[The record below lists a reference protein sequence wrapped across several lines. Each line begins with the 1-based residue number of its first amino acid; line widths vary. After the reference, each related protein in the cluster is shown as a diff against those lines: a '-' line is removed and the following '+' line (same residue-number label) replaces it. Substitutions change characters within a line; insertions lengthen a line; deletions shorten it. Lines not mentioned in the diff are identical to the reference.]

1 MNQPLP
7 DPRGAGLSIWYFA
20 FGYFACYAPYSA
32 LTKALSKGLLPG
44 MSGPING
51 FVLLP
56 VTVIASIVGMFIFI
70 SAMGWWK
77 YAGHRT
83 IGGVSLP
90 MPGKYTLLSG
100 LFTALIVAT
109 TTLAYTF
116 KGVSI
121 VFMMLLMRGGVLIIA
136 PIVDRLSG
144 RDVRWFSWAA
154 LGFSLAALLVAF
166 SEKGGYKITIIAT
179 LDVFFYL
186 MSYLFRLRFMSK
198 LAKSKDVRLNTRFFV
213 EEQMVAT
220 PSLILIL
227 GVLALVGQ
235 GEQMMQLRA
244 GFTSFFGSEYLWIAI
259 VIGILS
265 QGTGVFGGLILLGK
279 QENTFCVPVN
289 RSSSILAGVI
299 AGLSLTHWFGQT
311 PTSTYQLIG
320 AGLIIMAILFLSV
333 PSLFPAKSAQ
343 PAKS

>member
-1 MNQPLP
+1 MKKL
-7 DPRGAGLSIWYFA
+7 
-20 FGYFACYAPYSA
+20 CA
-32 LTKALSKGLLPG
+32 L
-44 MSGPING
+44 
-51 FVLLP
+51 
-56 VTVIASIVGMFIFI
+56 
-70 SAMGWWK
+70 
-77 YAGHRT
+77 
-83 IGGVSLP
+83 
-90 MPGKYTLLSG
+90 
-100 LFTALIVAT
+100 
-109 TTLAYTF
+109 
-116 KGVSI
+116 
-121 VFMMLLMRGGVLIIA
+121 
-136 PIVDRLSG
+136 
-144 RDVRWFSWAA
+144 
-154 LGFSLAALLVAF
+154 SLAALLVAF

-299 AGLSLTHWFGQT
+299 AGLSLLAETGGGFYWVLAG
-311 PTSTYQLIG
+311 IVG
-320 AGLIIMAILFLSV
+320 AIVGGVANAWVLLVEILR
-333 PSLFPAKSAQ
+333 
-343 PAKS
+343 

>member
-1 MNQPLP
+1 MNPQLP
-7 DPRGAGLSIWYFA
+7 EPRGAGLSIWYFA

-32 LTKALSKGLLPG
+32 LTKAMSKGLLPG
-44 MSGPING
+44 MKAPING
-51 FVLLP
+51 FTLLP
-56 VTVIASIVGMFIFI
+56 VTVLSSIVGMFIFI
-70 SAMGWWK
+70 TVMGWWK
-77 YAGHRT
+77 YATQRT
-83 IGGVSLP
+83 VGGLTLP
-90 MPGKYTLLSG
+90 SPSKYTFLSG

-136 PIVDRLSG
+136 PIVDRISG

-154 LGFSLAALLVAF
+154 LGLSLAALFAAF
-166 SEKGGYKITIIAT
+166 SEQGGYEMTIIAG
-179 LDVFFYL
+179 LDIFFYL

-220 PSLILIL
+220 PALIVMLGIL
-227 GVLALVGQ
+227 AIAGQ

-244 GFTSFFGSEYLWIAI
+244 GFSSFFRSDYLWIAI
-259 VIGILS
+259 LIGLLS

-299 AGLSLTHWFGQT
+299 AGFSLSHFLGQK
-311 PTSTYQLIG
+311 PTSTHQLIG
-320 AGLIIMAILFLSV
+320 AGLIILAIVFLSV
-333 PSLFPAKSAQ
+333 PSLFPAKKTQ
-343 PAKS
+343 PA